1 MGSRGLE
8 IKLEFFVDIYN
19 ILFLYNK
26 EKSLSVLVYWK
37 GLNFTP
43 TCRCCGACVWYTI
56 SHSLLDLRW
65 VLPGERGHRTHLPET
80 HLPSPYPSVN
90 SLSNAKINFFM
101 VLYTSFGDTNNSL
114 ILCNVHGG

>member
-8 IKLEFFVDIYN
+8 IKLEFFVDIHN

-43 TCRCCGACVWYTI
+43 TCRCCGACVWYTLYLI
-56 SHSLLDLRW
+56 HF
-65 VLPGERGHRTHLPET
+65 LPSESERGTQNP
-80 HLPSPYPSVN
+80 PS
-90 SLSNAKINFFM
+90 
-101 VLYTSFGDTNNSL
+101 
-114 ILCNVHGG
+114 